1 MHCLVSK
8 PVSAKVMAGEST
20 GMSGDMELRMTSE
33 YSVTKAVVAV
43 VHFLVAF
50 VLVDNVWQEDA
61 FHLLVN
67 QVLNVAVH

>member
-20 GMSGDMELRMTSE
+20 GMSGDMG
-33 YSVTKAVVAV
+33 VPGDDWAVVAV

>member
-1 MHCLVSK
+1 M
-8 PVSAKVMAGEST
+8 SAKVMAGEST

-33 YSVTKAVVAV
+33 YDGAVVAV

>member
-8 PVSAKVMAGEST
+8 PVSAKVMAGVYRNVRRHGT
-20 GMSGDMELRMTSE
+20 AYDIGVPGDDG
-33 YSVTKAVVAV
+33 AVVAV